1 MDMQKTGFARKW
13 ARLCLAVSIVAL
25 ALLAIPEIRESFM
38 ALMNRI
44 FAASEAANS
53 YAYTYFPVGPEVSVR
68 PAILALGAA
77 LAGLLGFAFLSG
89 HRGCLLAL
97 SLAVTLVQIYF
108 GLLLPWSLLLALY
121 GVCALAQMARGARRQ
136 ILGLLAPAALLV
148 LLVCLVAPGVHDG
161 LERTSER
168 VRDLLTPMSGV
179 QQGMQEAAGEEML
192 PVRPA
197 SERAILEGEERA
209 QTGRT
214 YSLRLIEEE
223 KIASPEW
230 LNLVRVILL
239 LLLAAA
245 AVVVPLLPFIAL
257 AFRGKTLS
265 RLREGCSDADDN
277 VAVTAM
283 FRKACRTLAC
293 AELGCDNR
301 LFRQWPESWVN
312 DPQLEVYSAEFT
324 SACRSFEAALYG
336 KAPVGGEVRA
346 KMAAFLT
353 RTEKLVYAHAGRK
366 ERWKI
371 WWKEGVRG

>member
-1 MDMQKTGFARKW
+1 
-13 ARLCLAVSIVAL
+13 
-25 ALLAIPEIRESFM
+25 
-38 ALMNRI
+38 
-44 FAASEAANS
+44 
-53 YAYTYFPVGPEVSVR
+53 
-68 PAILALGAA
+68 
-77 LAGLLGFAFLSG
+77 
-89 HRGCLLAL
+89 
-97 SLAVTLVQIYF
+97 
-108 GLLLPWSLLLALY
+108 
-121 GVCALAQMARGARRQ
+121 
-136 ILGLLAPAALLV
+136 
-148 LLVCLVAPGVHDG
+148 
-161 LERTSER
+161 
-168 VRDLLTPMSGV
+168 
-179 QQGMQEAAGEEML
+179 
-192 PVRPA
+192 PVRPS
-197 SERAILEGEERA
+197 SERALLEGEERA

-346 KMAAFLT
+346 KMPAFLT

-366 ERWKI
+366 ERWKL